1 MPKLALLRADFADL
15 WSKQVSIVFIKEN
28 NKFSSKF
35 MKNTCDQAI
44 NGFVGVFLQRLIQKA
59 AAFST
64 YVLAEKN
71 EF

>member
-1 MPKLALLRADFADL
+1 
-15 WSKQVSIVFIKEN
+15 
-28 NKFSSKF
+28 

-71 EF
+71 EFEDVFIGVRVIKNMAGLVWAFAKIPHIEFPA